1 MTSTRSS
8 DRNSAVVDNNIIC
21 DLYKLGRLDLLF
33 KVFDEVCF
41 SKYMFETEVP
51 EVILKELE
59 NYDFELAVLSDE
71 NGYVTYSKL
80 VNEKK
85 YKNLSTQDKLVIS
98 IAKQYSYYCN
108 SNDGLVRK
116 ACVEYEIKCIG
127 ILGALELAFKKE
139 ILTRNELIEIC
150 NNLKSDKTSC
160 FIKLKLINEFMNN
173 IKKL

>member
-21 DLYKLGRLDLLF
+21 DLYELGRLDLLF

-51 EVILKELE
+51 KAILKELE

-108 SNDGLVRK
+108 SNDGPVRK
-116 ACVEYEIKCIG
+116 ACKDLDIRCMG
-127 ILGALELAFKKE
+127 ILGVIELAYTKGW
-139 ILTRNELIEIC
+139 ITLNELNVMCEE
-150 NNLKSDKTSC
+150 LMSDRTSYY
-160 FIKLKLINEFMNN
+160 
-173 IKKL
+173 IKKSIMDEFLEKFNR